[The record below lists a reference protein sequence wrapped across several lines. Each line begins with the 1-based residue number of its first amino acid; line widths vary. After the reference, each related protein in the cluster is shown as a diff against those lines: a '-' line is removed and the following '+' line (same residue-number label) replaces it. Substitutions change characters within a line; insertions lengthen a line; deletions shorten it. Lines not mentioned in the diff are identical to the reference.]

1 MLKIQIWI
9 RGTMEYSQ
17 DTIPGP
23 TPDQTQEQFEKA
35 FRESDD
41 CYWGGDV
48 YETCPYFDNDK
59 RDSIDVYLGGDDNI
73 SNDEKPVFVTSNWE
87 DFEFEKGGGSNYVP
101 DAPDKLGEV
110 NIWWSHDMKFNYV
123 YFWNNFTEFD
133 PNKLKIQYGVD
144 QKGNKYLEDL
154 IYDGEFPD
162 DYNDFGDTG
171 YGYNG
176 PEFVYHPDQK
186 FAEEEE
192 D

>member
-23 TPDQTQEQFEKA
+23 TPGQTQEQFEKT

-73 SNDEKPVFVTSNWE
+73 NNDEKPPSLYFCKS
-87 DFEFEKGGGSNYVP
+87 S
-101 DAPDKLGEV
+101 
-110 NIWWSHDMKFNYV
+110 KF
-123 YFWNNFTEFD
+123 
-133 PNKLKIQYGVD
+133 I
-144 QKGNKYLEDL
+144 
-154 IYDGEFPD
+154 
-162 DYNDFGDTG
+162 
-171 YGYNG
+171 
-176 PEFVYHPDQK
+176 
-186 FAEEEE
+186 
-192 D
+192 